1 MCCPNS
7 ILQELGV
14 SSVTI
19 LERRILKLASGFF
32 STLPHVLFSF
42 AGLLYTFA
50 VINHT
55 LEFSY
60 VFSPEHM
67 NFLSKLPNLEVI
79 FLFFLVVAIFF
90 FSCYNSLLNTR
101 HPAKPKQRNCQYNI
115 SMIYGGDLKTFN
127 TASISTHHWSYQEIL
142 FSQ

>member
-1 MCCPNS
+1 MLSKLNIAGIRCVLCDYTREKDPQAGFWF
-7 ILQELGV
+7 LLDFAPC
-14 SSVTI
+14 TI
-19 LERRILKLASGFF
+19 FF
-32 STLPHVLFSF
+32 CWF
-42 AGLLYTFA
+42 AVYTFA

-90 FSCYNSLLNTR
+90 FLLELFIKYET
-101 HPAKPKQRNCQYNI
+101 HGQTKAKKLLVQYWYDI
-115 SMIYGGDLKTFN
+115 
-127 TASISTHHWSYQEIL
+127 WR
-142 FSQ
+142 

>member
-79 FLFFLVVAIFF
+79 FLFFWWWQFF
-90 FSCYNSLLNTR
+90 FFLLLELFIKYET
-101 HPAKPKQRNCQYNI
+101 HGQTKAKKLLVQYWYDI
-115 SMIYGGDLKTFN
+115 WRGS
-127 TASISTHHWSYQEIL
+127 
-142 FSQ
+142 